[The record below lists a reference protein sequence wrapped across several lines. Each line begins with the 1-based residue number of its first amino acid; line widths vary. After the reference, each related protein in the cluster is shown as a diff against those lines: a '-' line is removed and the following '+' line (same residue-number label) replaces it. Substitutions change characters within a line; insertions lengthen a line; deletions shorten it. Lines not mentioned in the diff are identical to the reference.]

1 MITISKQR
9 MCSTKQRKQVHCPW
23 RESHWNNCWCRFAVI
38 DGLISVNGRFLSDM
52 TENLEE
58 QPSRF
63 WHWCGS
69 WQRRGCS
76 WFEVIV
82 AYGKDIPKLFA
93 QVQEVVLEE
102 ISRLTSL
109 KVKEINI
116 RIADIV
122 KQETIDQIEG
132 WAPTKKIELHQR
144 ERKNEQMISLYT
156 TPSRTS
162 S

>member
-1 MITISKQR
+1 MTDDQQTTNVSNEAAQASPLSFEEKVIETIVGVASQ
-9 MCSTKQRKQVHCPW
+9 S
-23 RESHWNNCWCRFAVI
+23 I

-58 QPSRF
+58 QPQVAS
-63 WHWCGS
+63 GIDVEV
-69 WQRRGCS
+69 GKEEVAVDL
-76 WFEVIV
+76 EVIV

-132 WAPTKKIELHQR
+132 
-144 ERKNEQMISLYT
+144 
-156 TPSRTS
+156 
-162 S
+162 

>member
-1 MITISKQR
+1 MTDDQQTTNVSNEAAQASPLSFEEKIIETIVGVALQS
-9 MCSTKQRKQVHCPW
+9 
-23 RESHWNNCWCRFAVI
+23 I

-58 QPSRF
+58 QPQVAS
-63 WHWCGS
+63 GIDVEV
-69 WQRRGCS
+69 GKEEVAVDL
-76 WFEVIV
+76 EVIV

-122 KQETIDQIEG
+122 KQETIDQIKG
-132 WAPTKKIELHQR
+132 
-144 ERKNEQMISLYT
+144 
-156 TPSRTS
+156 
-162 S
+162 

>member
-1 MITISKQR
+1 MTDDQQTTNVSNEAAQASPLSFEEKVIETIVGVALQS
-9 MCSTKQRKQVHCPW
+9 
-23 RESHWNNCWCRFAVI
+23 I

-58 QPSRF
+58 QPQVAS
-63 WHWCGS
+63 GIDVEV
-69 WQRRGCS
+69 GKEEVAVDL
-76 WFEVIV
+76 EVIA

-132 WAPTKKIELHQR
+132 
-144 ERKNEQMISLYT
+144 
-156 TPSRTS
+156 
-162 S
+162 

>member
-1 MITISKQR
+1 MTDDQQTTNVSNEAAQASPLSFEEKVIETIVGVALQS
-9 MCSTKQRKQVHCPW
+9 
-23 RESHWNNCWCRFAVI
+23 I

-58 QPSRF
+58 QPQVAS
-63 WHWCGS
+63 GIDVEV
-69 WQRRGCS
+69 GKEEVAVD
-76 WFEVIV
+76 FEVIV

-132 WAPTKKIELHQR
+132 
-144 ERKNEQMISLYT
+144 
-156 TPSRTS
+156 
-162 S
+162 

>member
-1 MITISKQR
+1 MTDDQQTTNVSNEAAQASPLSFEEKVIETIVGVALQS
-9 MCSTKQRKQVHCPW
+9 
-23 RESHWNNCWCRFAVI
+23 I
-38 DGLISVNGRFLSDM
+38 DGLISVNGRFPSDM

-58 QPSRF
+58 QPQVAS
-63 WHWCGS
+63 GIDVEV
-69 WQRRGCS
+69 GKEEVAVDL
-76 WFEVIV
+76 EVIV

-132 WAPTKKIELHQR
+132 
-144 ERKNEQMISLYT
+144 
-156 TPSRTS
+156 
-162 S
+162 

>member
-1 MITISKQR
+1 MTDDQQTTNLSNEAAQASPLSFEEKVIETIVGVALQS
-9 MCSTKQRKQVHCPW
+9 
-23 RESHWNNCWCRFAVI
+23 I

-58 QPSRF
+58 QPQVAS
-63 WHWCGS
+63 GIDVEV
-69 WQRRGCS
+69 GKEEVAVDL
-76 WFEVIV
+76 EVIV

-122 KQETIDQIEG
+122 KQETIDHIEG
-132 WAPTKKIELHQR
+132 
-144 ERKNEQMISLYT
+144 
-156 TPSRTS
+156 
-162 S
+162 

>member
-1 MITISKQR
+1 MTDDQQTTNVSNEAAQASPLSFEEKVIETIVGVALQS
-9 MCSTKQRKQVHCPW
+9 
-23 RESHWNNCWCRFAVI
+23 I

-58 QPSRF
+58 QPQVAS
-63 WHWCGS
+63 GIDVEV
-69 WQRRGCS
+69 GKEEVAVDL
-76 WFEVIV
+76 EVIV

-122 KQETIDQIEG
+122 KQETID
-132 WAPTKKIELHQR
+132 
-144 ERKNEQMISLYT
+144 
-156 TPSRTS
+156 
-162 S
+162 

>member
-1 MITISKQR
+1 MTDDQQTTNVSNEAAQASPLSFEEKVIETIVGVALQS
-9 MCSTKQRKQVHCPW
+9 
-23 RESHWNNCWCRFAVI
+23 I

-58 QPSRF
+58 QPQVAS
-63 WHWCGS
+63 GIDVEV
-69 WQRRGCS
+69 GKEEVAVDL
-76 WFEVIV
+76 EVIV

-122 KQETIDQIEG
+122 KQETIDQIE
-132 WAPTKKIELHQR
+132 
-144 ERKNEQMISLYT
+144 S
-156 TPSRTS
+156 
-162 S
+162 

>member
-1 MITISKQR
+1 MTDDQQTTNVSIEAAQASPLSFEEKVIETIVGVALQS
-9 MCSTKQRKQVHCPW
+9 
-23 RESHWNNCWCRFAVI
+23 I

-58 QPSRF
+58 QPQVAS
-63 WHWCGS
+63 GIDVEV
-69 WQRRGCS
+69 GKEEVAVDL
-76 WFEVIV
+76 EVIV

-132 WAPTKKIELHQR
+132 
-144 ERKNEQMISLYT
+144 
-156 TPSRTS
+156 
-162 S
+162 

>member
-1 MITISKQR
+1 MTDDQQTTNVSNEAAQASPLSFEEKVIETIVGVALQS
-9 MCSTKQRKQVHCPW
+9 
-23 RESHWNNCWCRFAVI
+23 I

-58 QPSRF
+58 QPQVAS
-63 WHWCGS
+63 GIDVEV
-69 WQRRGCS
+69 GKEEVAVDL
-76 WFEVIV
+76 EVIV
-82 AYGKDIPKLFA
+82 AYGEDIPKLFA

-132 WAPTKKIELHQR
+132 
-144 ERKNEQMISLYT
+144 
-156 TPSRTS
+156 
-162 S
+162 

>member
-1 MITISKQR
+1 MTDDQQTTNVSNEAAQASSLSFEEKVIETIVGVALQS
-9 MCSTKQRKQVHCPW
+9 
-23 RESHWNNCWCRFAVI
+23 I

-52 TENLEE
+52 TENLEV
-58 QPSRF
+58 QPQVAS
-63 WHWCGS
+63 GIDVEV
-69 WQRRGCS
+69 GKEEVAVDL
-76 WFEVIV
+76 EVIV

-132 WAPTKKIELHQR
+132 
-144 ERKNEQMISLYT
+144 
-156 TPSRTS
+156 
-162 S
+162 

>member
-1 MITISKQR
+1 MTDDQQTTNVSNEAAQASPLSFEEKVIETIVGVALQS
-9 MCSTKQRKQVHCPW
+9 
-23 RESHWNNCWCRFAVI
+23 I
-38 DGLISVNGRFLSDM
+38 DGLISVNGRFHSDM

-58 QPSRF
+58 QPQVAS
-63 WHWCGS
+63 GIDVEV
-69 WQRRGCS
+69 GKEEVAVDL
-76 WFEVIV
+76 EVIV

-132 WAPTKKIELHQR
+132 
-144 ERKNEQMISLYT
+144 
-156 TPSRTS
+156 
-162 S
+162 

>member
-1 MITISKQR
+1 MTDDQQTTNVSNEAAQASPLSFEEKVIETIVGVALQS
-9 MCSTKQRKQVHCPW
+9 
-23 RESHWNNCWCRFAVI
+23 I

-58 QPSRF
+58 QPQVAS
-63 WHWCGS
+63 GIDVEV
-69 WQRRGCS
+69 GKEEVAVDL
-76 WFEVIV
+76 EVIV

-109 KVKEINI
+109 KVKEVNI

-132 WAPTKKIELHQR
+132 
-144 ERKNEQMISLYT
+144 
-156 TPSRTS
+156 
-162 S
+162 

>member
-1 MITISKQR
+1 MTDDQQTTNVSNEAAQASSLSFEEKVIETIVGVALQS
-9 MCSTKQRKQVHCPW
+9 
-23 RESHWNNCWCRFAVI
+23 I

-58 QPSRF
+58 QPQVAS
-63 WHWCGS
+63 GIDVEV
-69 WQRRGCS
+69 GKEEVAVDL
-76 WFEVIV
+76 EVIV

-132 WAPTKKIELHQR
+132 
-144 ERKNEQMISLYT
+144 
-156 TPSRTS
+156 
-162 S
+162 

>member
-1 MITISKQR
+1 MTDDQQTTNVSNEAAQASPLSFEEKVIETIVGVALQS
-9 MCSTKQRKQVHCPW
+9 
-23 RESHWNNCWCRFAVI
+23 I

-58 QPSRF
+58 QPQVAS
-63 WHWCGS
+63 GIDVEV
-69 WQRRGCS
+69 GKEEVAVDL
-76 WFEVIV
+76 EVIV

-116 RIADIV
+116 RITDIV

-132 WAPTKKIELHQR
+132 
-144 ERKNEQMISLYT
+144 
-156 TPSRTS
+156 
-162 S
+162 

>member
-1 MITISKQR
+1 MTDDQQTTNVSNEAAQASPLSFEEKVIETIVDVALQS
-9 MCSTKQRKQVHCPW
+9 
-23 RESHWNNCWCRFAVI
+23 I

-58 QPSRF
+58 QPQVAS
-63 WHWCGS
+63 GIDVEV
-69 WQRRGCS
+69 GKEEVAVDL
-76 WFEVIV
+76 EVIV

-132 WAPTKKIELHQR
+132 
-144 ERKNEQMISLYT
+144 
-156 TPSRTS
+156 
-162 S
+162 

>member
-1 MITISKQR
+1 MTDDQQTTNVSNEAAQASPLSFEEKVIETIVGVALQS
-9 MCSTKQRKQVHCPW
+9 
-23 RESHWNNCWCRFAVI
+23 I

-58 QPSRF
+58 QPQVAS
-63 WHWCGS
+63 GIDVEV
-69 WQRRGCS
+69 GKEEVAVDL
-76 WFEVIV
+76 EVIV

-122 KQETIDQIEG
+122 KKETIDQIEG
-132 WAPTKKIELHQR
+132 
-144 ERKNEQMISLYT
+144 
-156 TPSRTS
+156 
-162 S
+162 

>member
-1 MITISKQR
+1 MTDDQQTTNVSNEAAQASPLSFEEKVIETIVGVALQS
-9 MCSTKQRKQVHCPW
+9 
-23 RESHWNNCWCRFAVI
+23 I

-58 QPSRF
+58 QPQVAS
-63 WHWCGS
+63 GIDVEV
-69 WQRRGCS
+69 GKEEVAVDL
-76 WFEVIV
+76 EVIV

-132 WAPTKKIELHQR
+132 GAPDKKSKYIKEKGR
-144 ERKNEQMISLYT
+144 MNK
-156 TPSRTS
+156 
-162 S
+162 

>member
-1 MITISKQR
+1 MTDDQQTTNVSNEAAQASPLSFEEKVIETIVGVALQS
-9 MCSTKQRKQVHCPW
+9 
-23 RESHWNNCWCRFAVI
+23 I

-58 QPSRF
+58 QPQVAS
-63 WHWCGS
+63 GIDVEV
-69 WQRRGCS
+69 GKEEVAVDL
-76 WFEVIV
+76 EVIV

-122 KQETIDQIEG
+122 KQETIEQIEG
-132 WAPTKKIELHQR
+132 
-144 ERKNEQMISLYT
+144 
-156 TPSRTS
+156 
-162 S
+162 

>member
-1 MITISKQR
+1 MTDDQQTTNVSNEAAQASPLSFEEKVIETIVGVALQS
-9 MCSTKQRKQVHCPW
+9 
-23 RESHWNNCWCRFAVI
+23 I

-58 QPSRF
+58 QPQVAS
-63 WHWCGS
+63 GIDVEV
-69 WQRRGCS
+69 GKEEVAVDL
-76 WFEVIV
+76 EVIV

-102 ISRLTSL
+102 ISGLTSL

-132 WAPTKKIELHQR
+132 
-144 ERKNEQMISLYT
+144 
-156 TPSRTS
+156 
-162 S
+162 

>member
-1 MITISKQR
+1 MTDDQQTTNVSNEAAQASPLSFEEKVIETIVGVALQS
-9 MCSTKQRKQVHCPW
+9 
-23 RESHWNNCWCRFAVI
+23 I

-58 QPSRF
+58 QPQVAS
-63 WHWCGS
+63 GIDVEV
-69 WQRRGCS
+69 GKEEVAVDL
-76 WFEVIV
+76 EVIV

-122 KQETIDQIEG
+122 KQETINQIEG
-132 WAPTKKIELHQR
+132 
-144 ERKNEQMISLYT
+144 
-156 TPSRTS
+156 
-162 S
+162 

>member
-1 MITISKQR
+1 MTDDQQTTNVSNEAAQASPLSFEEKVIETIVGVALQS
-9 MCSTKQRKQVHCPW
+9 
-23 RESHWNNCWCRFAVI
+23 I

-52 TENLEE
+52 TENLED
-58 QPSRF
+58 QPQVAS
-63 WHWCGS
+63 GIDVEV
-69 WQRRGCS
+69 GKEEVAVDL
-76 WFEVIV
+76 EVIV

-132 WAPTKKIELHQR
+132 
-144 ERKNEQMISLYT
+144 
-156 TPSRTS
+156 
-162 S
+162 

>member
-1 MITISKQR
+1 MTDDQQTTNVSNEAAQASPLSFEEKVIETIVGVALQS
-9 MCSTKQRKQVHCPW
+9 
-23 RESHWNNCWCRFAVI
+23 I

-58 QPSRF
+58 QPQVAS
-63 WHWCGS
+63 GIDVEV
-69 WQRRGCS
+69 GKEEVAVDL
-76 WFEVIV
+76 EVIV

-122 KQETIDQIEG
+122 NQETIDQIEG
-132 WAPTKKIELHQR
+132 
-144 ERKNEQMISLYT
+144 
-156 TPSRTS
+156 
-162 S
+162 

>member
-1 MITISKQR
+1 MTDDQQTTNVSNEAAQASPLSFEEKVIETIVGVALQS
-9 MCSTKQRKQVHCPW
+9 
-23 RESHWNNCWCRFAVI
+23 I
-38 DGLISVNGRFLSDM
+38 DGLISVNGRFLSAM

-58 QPSRF
+58 QPQVAS
-63 WHWCGS
+63 GIDVEV
-69 WQRRGCS
+69 GKEEVAVDL
-76 WFEVIV
+76 EVIV

-109 KVKEINI
+109 RVKEINI

-132 WAPTKKIELHQR
+132 
-144 ERKNEQMISLYT
+144 
-156 TPSRTS
+156 
-162 S
+162 

>member
-1 MITISKQR
+1 MTDDQQTTNVSNEAAQASPLSFEEKVIETIVGVALQS
-9 MCSTKQRKQVHCPW
+9 
-23 RESHWNNCWCRFAVI
+23 I

-58 QPSRF
+58 QPQVAS
-63 WHWCGS
+63 GIDVEVDKEEVAVDL
-69 WQRRGCS
+69 
-76 WFEVIV
+76 EVIV

-132 WAPTKKIELHQR
+132 
-144 ERKNEQMISLYT
+144 
-156 TPSRTS
+156 
-162 S
+162 

>member
-1 MITISKQR
+1 MTDDQQTTNVSNEAAQASPLSFEEKVIETIVGVALQS
-9 MCSTKQRKQVHCPW
+9 
-23 RESHWNNCWCRFAVI
+23 I

-58 QPSRF
+58 QPQVAS
-63 WHWCGS
+63 GIDVEV
-69 WQRRGCS
+69 GKEEVAVDL
-76 WFEVIV
+76 EVIV

-122 KQETIDQIEG
+122 KQEKIDQIEG
-132 WAPTKKIELHQR
+132 
-144 ERKNEQMISLYT
+144 
-156 TPSRTS
+156 
-162 S
+162 

>member
-1 MITISKQR
+1 MTDDQQTTNVSNEAAQASPLSFEEKVIETIVGVALQS
-9 MCSTKQRKQVHCPW
+9 
-23 RESHWNNCWCRFAVI
+23 I

-58 QPSRF
+58 QPQVAS
-63 WHWCGS
+63 GIDVEV
-69 WQRRGCS
+69 GKEEVAVDL
-76 WFEVIV
+76 EVIV

-122 KQETIDQIEG
+122 KQ
-132 WAPTKKIELHQR
+132 
-144 ERKNEQMISLYT
+144 
-156 TPSRTS
+156 
-162 S
+162 

>member
-1 MITISKQR
+1 MTDDQQTTNVSNEAAQASPLSFEEKVIETIVGVALQS
-9 MCSTKQRKQVHCPW
+9 
-23 RESHWNNCWCRFAVI
+23 I

-58 QPSRF
+58 QPQVAS
-63 WHWCGS
+63 GIDVEV
-69 WQRRGCS
+69 GKEEVAVDL
-76 WFEVIV
+76 EVIV

-109 KVKEINI
+109 KVKVINI

-132 WAPTKKIELHQR
+132 
-144 ERKNEQMISLYT
+144 
-156 TPSRTS
+156 
-162 S
+162 

>member
-1 MITISKQR
+1 MTDDQQTTNVSNEAAQASPLSFEEKVIETIVGVALQS
-9 MCSTKQRKQVHCPW
+9 
-23 RESHWNNCWCRFAVI
+23 I

-58 QPSRF
+58 QPQVAS
-63 WHWCGS
+63 GIDVEV
-69 WQRRGCS
+69 GKEEVAVDL
-76 WFEVIV
+76 EVIV
-82 AYGKDIPKLFA
+82 AYDKDIPKLFA

-132 WAPTKKIELHQR
+132 
-144 ERKNEQMISLYT
+144 
-156 TPSRTS
+156 
-162 S
+162 

>member
-1 MITISKQR
+1 MTDDQQTTNLSNEAAQASPLSFEEKVIETIVGVALQS
-9 MCSTKQRKQVHCPW
+9 
-23 RESHWNNCWCRFAVI
+23 I

-58 QPSRF
+58 QPQVAS
-63 WHWCGS
+63 GIDVEV
-69 WQRRGCS
+69 GKEEVAVDL
-76 WFEVIV
+76 EVIV

-132 WAPTKKIELHQR
+132 
-144 ERKNEQMISLYT
+144 
-156 TPSRTS
+156 
-162 S
+162 

>member
-1 MITISKQR
+1 MTDDQQTTNVSNEAAQASPLSFEEKVIETIVGVALQS
-9 MCSTKQRKQVHCPW
+9 
-23 RESHWNNCWCRFAVI
+23 I

-58 QPSRF
+58 QPQVAS
-63 WHWCGS
+63 GIDVEV
-69 WQRRGCS
+69 GKEEVAVDL
-76 WFEVIV
+76 EVIV

-93 QVQEVVLEE
+93 QIQEVVLEE

-132 WAPTKKIELHQR
+132 
-144 ERKNEQMISLYT
+144 
-156 TPSRTS
+156 
-162 S
+162 

>member
-1 MITISKQR
+1 MTDDQQTTNVSNEAAQASPLSFEEKVIKTIVGVALQS
-9 MCSTKQRKQVHCPW
+9 
-23 RESHWNNCWCRFAVI
+23 I

-58 QPSRF
+58 QPQVAS
-63 WHWCGS
+63 GIDVEV
-69 WQRRGCS
+69 GKEEVAVDL
-76 WFEVIV
+76 EVIV

-132 WAPTKKIELHQR
+132 
-144 ERKNEQMISLYT
+144 
-156 TPSRTS
+156 
-162 S
+162 

>member
-1 MITISKQR
+1 MTDDQQTTNVSNEAAQASPLSFEEKVIETIVGVALQS
-9 MCSTKQRKQVHCPW
+9 
-23 RESHWNNCWCRFAVI
+23 I

-58 QPSRF
+58 QPQVAS
-63 WHWCGS
+63 GIDVEV
-69 WQRRGCS
+69 GKEEVAVDL
-76 WFEVIV
+76 EVIV

-116 RIADIV
+116 RFADIV

-132 WAPTKKIELHQR
+132 
-144 ERKNEQMISLYT
+144 
-156 TPSRTS
+156 
-162 S
+162 

>member
-1 MITISKQR
+1 MTDDQQTTNVSNEAAQASPLSFEEKVIETIVGVALQS
-9 MCSTKQRKQVHCPW
+9 
-23 RESHWNNCWCRFAVI
+23 I

-58 QPSRF
+58 QPQVAS
-63 WHWCGS
+63 GIDVEV
-69 WQRRGCS
+69 GKEEVAVDL
-76 WFEVIV
+76 EVIV

-132 WAPTKKIELHQR
+132 
-144 ERKNEQMISLYT
+144 
-156 TPSRTS
+156 
-162 S
+162 

>member
-1 MITISKQR
+1 MTDDQQTTNVSNEAAQASPLSFEEKVIETI
-9 MCSTKQRKQVHCPW
+9 VGV
-23 RESHWNNCWCRFAVI
+23 AVQSI

-58 QPSRF
+58 QPQVAS
-63 WHWCGS
+63 GIDVEV
-69 WQRRGCS
+69 GKEEVAVDL
-76 WFEVIV
+76 EVIV

-132 WAPTKKIELHQR
+132 
-144 ERKNEQMISLYT
+144 
-156 TPSRTS
+156 
-162 S
+162 

>member
-1 MITISKQR
+1 MTDDQQTTNVSNEAAQASPLSFEEKVIETIVGVALQS
-9 MCSTKQRKQVHCPW
+9 
-23 RESHWNNCWCRFAVI
+23 I

-58 QPSRF
+58 QPQVAT
-63 WHWCGS
+63 GIDVEV
-69 WQRRGCS
+69 GKEEVAVDL
-76 WFEVIV
+76 EVIV

-93 QVQEVVLEE
+93 QIQEVVLEE
-102 ISRLTSL
+102 ISRLTYL

-132 WAPTKKIELHQR
+132 
-144 ERKNEQMISLYT
+144 
-156 TPSRTS
+156 
-162 S
+162 

>member
-1 MITISKQR
+1 MTDDQQTRNLSNEAAQASPLSFEEKVIETIVGVALQS
-9 MCSTKQRKQVHCPW
+9 
-23 RESHWNNCWCRFAVI
+23 I

-58 QPSRF
+58 QPQVAS
-63 WHWCGS
+63 GIDVEV
-69 WQRRGCS
+69 GKEEVAVDL
-76 WFEVIV
+76 EVIV
-82 AYGKDIPKLFA
+82 TYGKDIPKLFA

-132 WAPTKKIELHQR
+132 
-144 ERKNEQMISLYT
+144 
-156 TPSRTS
+156 
-162 S
+162 